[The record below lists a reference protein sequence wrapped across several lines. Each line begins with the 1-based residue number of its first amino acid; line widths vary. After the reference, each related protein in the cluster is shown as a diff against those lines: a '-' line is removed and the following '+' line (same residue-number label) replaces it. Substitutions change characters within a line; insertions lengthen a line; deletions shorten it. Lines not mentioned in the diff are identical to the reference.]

1 MRDLPHLESP
11 LLFAVLSHI
20 LASIYQFSW
29 QLKNKLAQIN

>member
-1 MRDLPHLESP
+1 MRALPHLESP
-11 LLFAVLSHI
+11 LLFALSHI